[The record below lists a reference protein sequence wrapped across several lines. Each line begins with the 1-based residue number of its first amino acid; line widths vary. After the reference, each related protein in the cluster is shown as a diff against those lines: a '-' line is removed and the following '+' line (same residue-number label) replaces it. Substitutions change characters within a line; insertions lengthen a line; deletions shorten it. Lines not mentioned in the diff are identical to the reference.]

1 MKKITIKGFLL
12 TLVFLFSMTSFAQS
26 GKSIWKKTTKKS
38 FSKEEKVIRKTEPKQ
53 ADFYQLDLV
62 SLKASLLN
70 APSRNEHK
78 LSDVIIDF
86 PTINGTNN
94 SFRVMEASVLAP
106 DFQAQHS
113 ELRSYVGQNVNN
125 PSETIRFSVT
135 PQGLHT
141 MMFTSKGVQYI
152 DPYTKGGNN
161 YIVYAKKD
169 LPALESRFECGVID
183 EGVSS
188 KDLED
193 FDLEA
198 AKNANDG
205 QMRTFRLAL
214 ACTIEYSEYHWT
226 AAGVGAGDTDAVK
239 RAAVQAAMVVTMTRV
254 NGIYE
259 RDFSITM
266 TMVNNDSIVFI
277 GADSLDNDDAFVLIN
292 DSQTVI
298 DANIGNLFYDIGHT
312 FSTGGGGL
320 AALGSPCV
328 AGNKARGITGS
339 PAPVGD
345 AYDVDYV
352 AHEMGHQYG
361 GPHTFN
367 GEGGAGNCGG
377 GNRSGSNAYEPGG
390 GTTIMAYAG
399 ICTATE
405 NIQSNSDAYFHRNS
419 ILRIWANVS
428 AGNSTCGAQA
438 ATGNSVP
445 TADAG
450 NNYIIPMS
458 TPYMLEGSS
467 TDADGT
473 GTHTY
478 TWEQYDL
485 GTAAAIADN
494 TATGP
499 IVRSFEGTTNPIR
512 YIPRMQ
518 DILVNGGTSTT
529 WEKLSSVNRDL
540 NFQLTVR
547 DNDVRGGQT
556 ANDNMTADVETT
568 AGPFVVTSQSTQTE
582 WLQNT
587 TETITWNVASTNTG
601 TVNTPNVDILLSI
614 DGGMTYPTTLAAAV
628 PNDGSHDI
636 TVPNITELNCRVMVK
651 GSGNIFF
658 NINTARVI
666 IGYNVSTACN
676 TYASGAL
683 GTAIP
688 DGTGANAPGAP
699 IFDTIVVSGETG
711 NITDISSLKINV
723 DIVHTYIQDLVIQ
736 LTAPDGTT
744 FNTLWNRECGAAA
757 FDSLDII
764 FAEGAAAIVCAS
776 PTTGTYA
783 PSQSIASFVGQAK
796 NGNWSIA
803 MADYW
808 NGDIGTLNDWSIEF
822 CTETAVLG
830 VNDYNSFKD
839 FTVYPN
845 PSSGLFTVNLSSNQ
859 DVQMS
864 LFDVRGRNVYTEV
877 HSNNSVTFNKEIDF
891 SSMAAGVYLLNVE
904 SGAKKATK
912 KIVIQ

>member
-26 GKSIWKKTTKKS
+26 GKSIWKKTTKQN

-53 ADFYQLDLV
+53 ANFYQLDLM

-70 APSRNEHK
+70 APSRSENK
-78 LSDVIIDF
+78 LSDVIIEF
-86 PTINGTNN
+86 PTINGANG
-94 SFRVMEASVLAP
+94 SFRVMEASVMTP
-106 DFQAQHS
+106 DFQAQHP

-141 MMFTSKGVQYI
+141 MMFTNKGVQYI
-152 DPYTKGGNN
+152 DPYTKTGNN
-161 YIVYAKKD
+161 YIVYAKQD
-169 LPALESRFECGVID
+169 LPALDNRFECGVVD

-188 KDLED
+188 EELKS

-214 ACTIEYSEYHWT
+214 ACTIEYSAYHWA
-226 AAGVGAGDTDAVK
+226 AAGLVAGDTEAAK
-239 RAAVQAAMVVTMTRV
+239 RTAVQAAMVVTMTRV

-259 RDFSITM
+259 KDFSITM

-277 GADSLDNDDAFVLIN
+277 NSDSFTDADASALIN
-292 DSQTVI
+292 ESQTVI
-298 DANIGNLFYDIGHT
+298 DANITNAGYDIGHT

-320 AALGSPCV
+320 AALNSPCV
-328 AGNKARGITGS
+328 TGNKARGITGS
-339 PAPVGD
+339 TAPVGD
-345 AYDVDYV
+345 AYDVDFV
-352 AHEMGHQYG
+352 AHEMGHQFG

-367 GEGGAGNCGG
+367 GDGGTGNCGG

-399 ICTATE
+399 ICTANE

-428 AGNSTCGAQA
+428 AGNSTCGAQV
-438 ATGNSVP
+438 ATGNGMP
-445 TADAG
+445 TANAG
-450 NNYIIPMS
+450 GDYIIPMG

-467 TDADGT
+467 TDT
-473 GTHTY
+473 ETTTTHTY

-485 GTAAAIADN
+485 GTASAIADN
-494 TATGP
+494 KPDGP

-529 WEKLSSVNRDL
+529 YEKLSTVNRDL

-556 ANDNMTADVETT
+556 DNDAMLVDVETT
-568 AGPFVVTSQSTQTE
+568 AGPFSVTSQPTQTE
-582 WLQNT
+582 WVQNA

-614 DGGMTYPTTLAAAV
+614 DGGMTYPIALATAV
-628 PNDGSHDI
+628 PNDGSQDI
-636 TVPNITELNCRVMVK
+636 TVPNITELNCRIMVK

-658 NINTARVI
+658 NVNAARVI
-666 IGYNVSTACN
+666 IGYNVTTTCN

-699 IFDTIVVSGETG
+699 IFHTIPVSGETG
-711 NITDISSLKINV
+711 NVVISEMKFNV
-723 DIVHTYIQDLVIQ
+723 DVSHTWAGDVVAQ
-736 LTAPDGTT
+736 LLAPDGTT
-744 FNTLWNRECGAAA
+744 FNNLWARDCNTGVND
-757 FDSLDII
+757 FDVT
-764 FAEGAAAIVCAS
+764 FQEGAAAITCAE
-776 PTTGTYA
+776 PTVGVYA
-783 PSQSIASFVGQAK
+783 PASSMASFNGQTK
-796 NGNWSIA
+796 NGNWQLA
-803 MADYW
+803 VVDYY
-808 NGDIGTLNDWSIEF
+808 NGDTGTLNDWSIEI
-822 CTETAVLG
+822 CTETAILG
-830 VNDYNSFKD
+830 VNDHTAFAD

-859 DVQMS
+859 DVKMS
-864 LFDVRGRNVYTEV
+864 LFDVRGRNVYAEV
-877 HSNNSVTFNKEIDF
+877 HSNNSVTFNKEVDF
-891 SSMAAGVYLLNVE
+891 SSMAAGIYLLNVE
-904 SGAKKATK
+904 SGSKKATK
-912 KIVIQ
+912 KIIIQ